1 MQGPCRTQS
10 KIWDFILCGMGI
22 SWRAWAV
29 DLTWLRSRFRRVP
42 LASVWRSGSARLVVI
57 SRDEV
62 WESVSPP
69 HMNLQVANFPRCK
82 LHSVNVR
89 HGWHRSLP
97 SVSYRW
103 PPSSPTVPHLFSF
116 LPSVTLLACLLDAIP
131 CVPAATLY
139 YSRPWAIRLEAS
151 SLLFVC
157 LPFMYYLCEK
167 YHKHVAVKEK
177 QKC

>member
-42 LASVWRSGSARLVVI
+42 LASMWRSGSARLVVI

-62 WESVSPP
+62 WESVSPL

-82 LHSVNVR
+82 LHSVNVSP
-89 HGWHRSLP
+89 GWHRSLP
-97 SVSYRW
+97 STSALGGIAACLPSPITGC
-103 PPSSPTVPHLFSF
+103 PPALPSPTSSSSSSLWPF
-116 LPSVTLLACLLDAIP
+116 LPVRWMPAPVCQLLHCTIQGPEPSD
-131 CVPAATLY
+131 
-139 YSRPWAIRLEAS
+139 
-151 SLLFVC
+151 
-157 LPFMYYLCEK
+157 
-167 YHKHVAVKEK
+167 
-177 QKC
+177 